1 MTPKHDTRA
10 QTPLTADYTR
20 AGFFGELDL
29 PRRPA
34 LLVIDLVNAYLDPE
48 SPLYAGVEDIVDRVA
63 ELAEATRSA
72 GLPVIFTYVGYRSD
86 GRDGGLFYRKV
97 PALRL
102 FAEGADPHYGSPPEP
117 LRPRPED
124 ITLTKQY
131 PSAFF
136 GTGLASTLQTLDVDG
151 VMVTGTSTSG
161 CVRATAL
168 DALCH
173 GFAPI
178 VVTDGVGDRDPEPH
192 RSNLFDLDAKYAELL
207 TTQESIAR
215 LKETR

>member
-1 MTPKHDTRA
+1 MTDSANIHA
-10 QTPLTADYTR
+10 QEAVTEDYTR
-20 AGFFGELDL
+20 AGFFGELEL
-29 PRRPA
+29 PSRPA
-34 LLVIDLVNAYLDPE
+34 LLVIDLVNAYLDPS

-63 ELAEATRSA
+63 DLAEATRSA
-72 GLPVIFTYVGYRSD
+72 GLPVIFTYVGYRAD

-102 FAEGADPHYGSPPEP
+102 FAEGADPHYGAPPEP

>member
-1 MTPKHDTRA
+1 MTAPTDRGPATE
-10 QTPLTADYTR
+10 DYTR
-20 AGFFGELDL
+20 AGFFGALDL

-34 LLVIDLVNAYLDPE
+34 LVVVDLVNAYLDPD

-63 ELAEATRSA
+63 ALAEATRAA
-72 GLPVIFTYVGYRSD
+72 GLPVVFTYVGYHAD
-86 GRDGGLFYRKV
+86 GSDGGLFYRKV

-102 FAEGADPHYGSPPEP
+102 FAEGADPRYAAPPEP
-117 LRPRPED
+117 LRPRPGD

-136 GTGLASTLQTLDVDG
+136 GTPLASTLRALDADG

-173 GFAPI
+173 GLSPV
-178 VVTDGVGDRDPEPH
+178 VVTDGIGDRAPGPH
-192 RSNLFDLDAKYAELL
+192 EAALFDLGAKYAELL
-207 TTQESIAR
+207 TTRQSIEWLEGLR
-215 LKETR
+215 

>member
-1 MTPKHDTRA
+1 MTESSYAHERDGAR
-10 QTPLTADYTR
+10 ADYTG
-20 AGFFGELDL
+20 AGFFGELE
-29 PRRPA
+29 PPTRPA
-34 LLVIDLVNAYLDPE
+34 LLVIDLVNAYLDPR

-63 ELAEATRSA
+63 DLAEATRSA
-72 GLPVIFTYVGYRSD
+72 GLPVVFTYVGYRTD
-86 GRDGGLFYRKV
+86 GHDGGLFYRKV

-102 FAEGADPHYGSPPEP
+102 FAEGADPHYGAPPEP

-136 GTGLASTLQTLDVDG
+136 GTPLASTLRSLGVDG

-173 GFAPI
+173 GFGPI

-192 RSNLFDLDAKYAELL
+192 RANLFDLEAKYAELL
-207 TTQESIAR
+207 TTRQSIEWLR
-215 LKETR
+215 GPR

>member
-1 MTPKHDTRA
+1 MTENSYVHDRDDA
-10 QTPLTADYTR
+10 TADYTG
-20 AGFFGELDL
+20 AGFFGELEL
-29 PRRPA
+29 PSRPA

-63 ELAEATRSA
+63 DLAEATRSA
-72 GLPVIFTYVGYRSD
+72 GLPVIFTYVGYRAD

-102 FAEGADPHYGSPPEP
+102 FAEGADPHYGAPPEP

-136 GTGLASTLQTLDVDG
+136 GTPLASTLQSLGVDG

-173 GFAPI
+173 GFAPV

-192 RSNLFDLDAKYAELL
+192 RANLFDLDAKYAELL
-207 TTQESIAR
+207 TTQESIAWLGKR
-215 LKETR
+215 